1 MPIVE
6 QHSHDSDE
14 RGSKL
19 KPEKGLRDVTARA
32 GELNSLT
39 GAPTGS
45 SFTVNP
51 AAGDEVTVDVQ
62 LQDGTGAAISEAG
75 HVMAYLSDSPLGDG
89 VAAIAPSGGVAEAQ
103 GKIIAAV
110 VVGLAF
116 WLQSEDGGNGAIS
129 LEITEAAAKTFYLVI
144 VLSSGKH
151 VASPAITFPG
161 P

>member
-14 RGSKL
+14 RGGKL

-39 GAPTGS
+39 GAPTGAS
-45 SFTVNP
+45 ITVNP
-51 AAGDEVTVDVQ
+51 VVGDEIAVDVQ
-62 LQDGTGAAISEAG
+62 LQDGTGAAISESG
-75 HVMAYLSDSPLGDG
+75 HAMAYLSDSPLGDG
-89 VAAIAPSGGVAEAQ
+89 VADVAPSGGVAEAQ
-103 GKIIAAV
+103 GKIIASIVAN
-110 VVGLAF
+110 LAF

-144 VLSSGKH
+144 VFSSGKQ
-151 VASPAITFPG
+151 VVSSAMTFPG